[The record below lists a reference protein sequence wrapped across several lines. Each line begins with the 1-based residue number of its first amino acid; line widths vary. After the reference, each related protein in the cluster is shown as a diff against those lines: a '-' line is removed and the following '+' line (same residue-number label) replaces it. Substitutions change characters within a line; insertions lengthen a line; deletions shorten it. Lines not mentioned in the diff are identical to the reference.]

1 MSWLVSQVLPPP
13 LTYSNASSSST
24 PSVGA
29 TAEGRHELSPFLLSS
44 LPGGVQH
51 HVPALKGGGGGGPAT
66 GLGAGMV
73 GRTARDESA
82 PRVRAQR
89 TRGVRPSQAL
99 RQSHLE
105 VWENS
110 ESFF

>member
-1 MSWLVSQVLPPP
+1 MSSLVSQALPPP

-51 HVPALKGGGGGGPAT
+51 YVPALKGGLGGSSNGVGGGHGGEDGDRRERASARPAHLRSPTLSGPASEPSG
-66 GLGAGMV
+66 GLG
-73 GRTARDESA
+73 E
-82 PRVRAQR
+82 
-89 TRGVRPSQAL
+89 
-99 RQSHLE
+99 
-105 VWENS
+105 
-110 ESFF
+110 F

>member
-51 HVPALKGGGGGGPAT
+51 HVPALKGGGGGSSNGVGGGHGGEDGERRERAASARPAHQGSPTLSGPASEPSG
-66 GLGAGMV
+66 GLG
-73 GRTARDESA
+73 E
-82 PRVRAQR
+82 
-89 TRGVRPSQAL
+89 
-99 RQSHLE
+99 
-105 VWENS
+105 
-110 ESFF
+110 F